1 VTSFAHADAFRGSEL
16 SSMAAS
22 VDEMVRRVAEIA
34 EATAGSDGDR
44 VPRGRGALT
53 VSQELF
59 EVERALTEAARRLAN
74 VADALRGAGRG

>member
-1 VTSFAHADAFRGSEL
+1 
-16 SSMAAS
+16 MAAS
-22 VDEMVRRVAEIA
+22 VDELVRRVAVIA
-34 EATAGSDGDR
+34 EAASGSDGDR

-59 EVERALTEAARRLAN
+59 EVERGLTDAARRLAN